1 MRVTSFDHYSAY
13 YDLLYRDK
21 DYDAEA
27 TFVQRLLAEY
37 APGAKSILELGCG
50 TGLHAQR
57 LAAAGYDIH
66 GVDMSASMLDI
77 ARAREVEKSAKA
89 GSMSFAKGDVRTYS
103 AGVHFDAVVS
113 LFHVMSY
120 QTSNEDLVAA
130 LNTASAHM
138 HEGGTFIFDFWF
150 GPAVLTQKPE
160 VRVKRME
167 SDAVSVV
174 RVAEPEIHYA
184 RSVCDVNYTVFVSD
198 KQTGS
203 VKLVNET
210 HAMRYL
216 FLPEL
221 KLLAEK
227 VGLQLLDS
235 FEWMTKVSPDE
246 NTWSVCV
253 VMRK

>member
-1 MRVTSFDHYSAY
+1 MTTFDHYSAY

-21 DYDAEA
+21 NYDAEA
-27 TFVQRLLAEY
+27 SFVKNLLEAY
-37 APGAKSILELGCG
+37 APTARSILELGCG

-57 LAAAGYDIH
+57 LATGGYDVH
-66 GVDMSASMLDI
+66 GIDLSASMLDI
-77 ARAREVEKSAKA
+77 ARTRQSEGDAVAA
-89 GSMSFAKGDVRTYS
+89 GRTSFALGDVRTYS
-103 AGVHFDAVVS
+103 AGRRFDAVVS

-120 QTSNEDLVAA
+120 QTSNEDLIAALKTVAA
-130 LNTASAHM
+130 HL
-138 HEGGTFIFDFWF
+138 EDGGTFIFDFWF

-160 VRVKRME
+160 VRVKRIE
-167 SDAVSVV
+167 SDTISVV
-174 RVAEPEIHYA
+174 RIAEPELHYA
-184 RSVCDVNYTVFVSD
+184 RSVCDVNYTVFVSE

-203 VKLVNET
+203 VQVVTEK

-221 KLLAEK
+221 QLLADQ
-227 VGLQLLDS
+227 VGLTLLDS
-235 FEWMTKVSPDE
+235 FEWMTKHEPDK